1 MESNPL
7 FEDIKNERNMRKEY
21 HDSLL
26 KELNWRDTI
35 FGKKIQKS
43 NKNEEGGNSNRSN
56 DNKGDKNLN

>member
-26 KELNWRDTI
+26 KELNRRDTI